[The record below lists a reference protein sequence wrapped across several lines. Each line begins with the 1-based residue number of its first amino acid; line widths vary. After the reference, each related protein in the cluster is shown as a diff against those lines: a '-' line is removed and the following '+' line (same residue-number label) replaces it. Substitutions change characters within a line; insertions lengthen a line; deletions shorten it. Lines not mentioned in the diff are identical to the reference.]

1 MMPNNFKHEVVT
13 YGTPCPNAFLSPQIL
28 KKQYPTLDVEE
39 KEALSFI
46 EELLIK
52 IMASVID
59 KNPHS
64 LQDLERIINSTL
76 PQPINDY
83 ANRKAR
89 NVLDECLESSGHYD
103 LNLSL
108 IQSSKVNKIVT
119 LVTSSS
125 SIASN
130 HQPNL
135 NLAKCSLVMC
145 PIIKQIQQNCK
156 LDLQTSVY
164 LCALLEYIADDI
176 FKLVCKYVE
185 NQGIQGIKSQ
195 DVKIALNA
203 DSLLMDLFFGNSYTA
218 DSEELPFSLIDELS
232 MLQADADGES
242 AGTDET
248 HALYNDIVK
257 ELIKEERQFLRELHL
272 IIKVFREPFMR
283 LLTTSSSVP
292 NTPTLVQSPNAQ
304 SGDQTVFS
312 RLSNNVQY
320 SNDEPIIC
328 EKDIELIFSNVNDI
342 YLFSISFLSLME
354 DTIEMDDAIG
364 FCFEEMA
371 ESVEFDVFERFAEEV
386 FGENKQPHQQLRD
399 LFENQRVVSCL
410 NTSGKSMLLC
420 IKYVLPKLLNS
431 IIVHCMHYFDYI
443 KLLMNKT
450 PNEDERESLRQSEGL
465 LNPLKG
471 FLEKIIVGKN
481 FKINEGY
488 LKLTRTYRERHF
500 RNAKSKLD
508 EMRTK
513 IDGFNSLQ
521 YHQMCN
527 EFIYEGVLS
536 KVRKGD
542 KKGLKHIG
550 ENKSERYCFLF
561 DGLLVCCK
569 VLANT
574 GNANN
579 FEFKKKEIYF
589 IRSIEVCDSDT
600 DPKSFELVHNIK
612 DHDQKETLIFFAKS
626 KDEKDIWISNLLL
639 LSQRPI
645 LERTLD
651 SILSEEERRIQ
662 LRLPEP
668 SQYRFAEKDSPEN
681 IMFDSSTG
689 KDLIKAATLTKLIER
704 LTYHQFADPKFLKI
718 FLLTY
723 RSFCT
728 PETLLD
734 LLIERFN
741 IPFDD
746 GELTT
751 PNESARLSRE
761 ELKRFKKEYLEPI
774 QLRVLNVMKHW
785 VELHYYDLDDEM
797 RVKLKA
803 FLDSQEKKQRKNLRK
818 WVVSLKAKLEKK
830 EESNEEKKKKY
841 LCENLPPIL
850 YLYEKGGCPSHFG

>member
-1 MMPNNFKHEVVT
+1 M
-13 YGTPCPNAFLSPQIL
+13 

-52 IMASVID
+52 IMASVME

-89 NVLDECLESSGHYD
+89 NVLDECTESSHHD

-108 IQSSKVNKIVT
+108 IQNVKVNKIVN
-119 LVTSSS
+119 LVANS
-125 SIASN
+125 SISSN

-135 NLAKCSLVMC
+135 NLSKCPLVMC
-145 PIIKQIQQNCK
+145 PIIKQIQANCK
-156 LDLQTSVY
+156 LDLQTAVY
-164 LCALLEYIADDI
+164 LAALLEYIADDI

-203 DSLLMDLFFGNSYTA
+203 DSLLMDLFFGNNYAA
-218 DSEELPFSLIDELS
+218 DSEELAPFSLIDPLS
-232 MLQADADGES
+232 MLALNGGGEAADGEEK
-242 AGTDET
+242 APMET
-248 HALYNDIVK
+248 YRDIVE
-257 ELIKEERQFLRELHL
+257 ELMKEERLFLRELNL

-292 NTPTLVQSPNAQ
+292 NTPTLLSNSQS
-304 SGDQTVFS
+304 SGSDQTVFS
-312 RLSNNVQY
+312 RLSGSVQF
-320 SNDEPIIC
+320 SNDEPIIK
-328 EKDIELIFSNVNDI
+328 EQDIDLIFSNVNDI
-342 YLFSISFLSLME
+342 HMFSISFLSLME
-354 DTIEMDDAIG
+354 DTIEMEDLIG

-371 ESVEFDVFERFAEEV
+371 ESVEFDVFDRFAEDV
-386 FGENKQPHQQLRD
+386 FGEAKQPHQHLRD
-399 LFENQRVVSCL
+399 LFENQKVVNCL
-410 NTSGKSMLLC
+410 NTSGKSVLLC
-420 IKYVLPKLLNS
+420 IKYVLPKLLNG
-431 IIVHCMHYFDYI
+431 ILVHCMHYFEYI
-443 KLLMNKT
+443 KLLISKS
-450 PNEDERESLRQSEGL
+450 PNSEERESLRQSEGL

-471 FLEKIIVGKN
+471 FLEKILVGKN

-488 LKLTRTYRERHF
+488 LKLTRTHPDRQCWS
-500 RNAKSKLD
+500 AKTKLD
-508 EMRTK
+508 EMCRK
-513 IDGFNSLQ
+513 VDSFSSLQ
-521 YHQMCN
+521 LNQLCN
-527 EFIYEGVLS
+527 EFIYEGVLC

-550 ENKSERYCFLF
+550 EHKSERYCFLF

-569 VLANT
+569 ILT
-574 GNANN
+574 SSGNANS

-589 IRSIEVCDSDT
+589 IRNIEVCDSET
-600 DPKSFELVHNIK
+600 DAKSFELVHNFK
-612 DHDQKETLIFFAKS
+612 GHDQKETLIFFAKS

-651 SILSEEERRIQ
+651 SILAEEKRRIR
-662 LRLPEP
+662 LRLPDP
-668 SQYRFAEKDSPEN
+668 KVYRFAEEDSPDN
-681 IMFDSSTG
+681 IVLDSNIG
-689 KDLIKAATLTKLIER
+689 KGMIKAATLTKLIER
-704 LTYHQFADPKFLKI
+704 LTYHQCADPKFLKI

-741 IPFDD
+741 IPFDE
-746 GELTT
+746 ELTP
-751 PNESARLSRE
+751 PNENARLSRE
-761 ELKRFKKEYLEPI
+761 EVKRFKKEYLEPI
-774 QLRVLNVMKHW
+774 RLRVLNVLKHW
-785 VELHYYDLDDEM
+785 IEVHYYDLTEEM
-797 RVKLKA
+797 RAKLKA
-803 FLDSQEKKQRKNLRK
+803 FFDSEDNGQRKNLKK
-818 WVVSLKAKLEKK
+818 WLVSLKAKLEKK
-830 EESNEEKKKKY
+830 EESSEEKKRKY

-850 YLYEKGGCPSHFG
+850 YFQEKGM